1 MPIFANFLRALSL
14 SAALLMA
21 LAWPAH
27 VALADRSAA
36 DLDCQVSALA
46 SSSELNADCGGQLLE
61 LPLSFTF
68 LHPQAPFQAYVHIT
82 SGAFRGRAPPF
93 L

>member
-1 MPIFANFLRALSL
+1 MLQGLFRKILPA
-14 SAALLMA
+14 AALLIA

-27 VALADRSAA
+27 VAVADRSAA

-46 SSSELNADCGGQLLE
+46 FSSELNADCGGALLE
-61 LPLSFTF
+61 IPLSFRLVEQGLPVF
-68 LHPQAPFQAYVHIT
+68 PYVPF
-82 SGAFRGRAPPF
+82 SGESFRGRAPPS